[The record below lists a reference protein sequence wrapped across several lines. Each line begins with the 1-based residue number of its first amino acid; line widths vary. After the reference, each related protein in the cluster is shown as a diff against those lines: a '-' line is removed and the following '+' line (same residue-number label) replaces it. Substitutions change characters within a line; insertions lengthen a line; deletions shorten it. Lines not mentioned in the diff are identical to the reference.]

1 MIIQENTTEKV
12 STAADVA
19 KILQSI
25 LNTESTID
33 QEKEHFWIIGVNV
46 RNVIQ
51 FIDLVS
57 LGTLS
62 ASLIHPRETYRLA
75 ISRGVASIIACH
87 NHPSGEPAQS
97 KEDIAITQKLKEAGD
112 ILGIKLL
119 DHVIFGNNG
128 GFISLLEKGYL

>member
-25 LNTESTID
+25 LSTESQID
-33 QEKEHFWIIGVNV
+33 QDKEHFWVLGVNV

-51 FIDLVS
+51 FVDLVS
-57 LGTLS
+57 LGTLN

-75 ISRGVASIIACH
+75 ISRGVASIICGH
-87 NHPSGEPAQS
+87 NHPSGEPNES
-97 KEDIAITQKLKEAGD
+97 REDIAITEKLKQAGD